1 VHYAALVSG
10 LTRVRVFLRLGRP
23 LFLVGGFV
31 LFALGAAVAA
41 FAGATIDWRLYALG
55 QLTVTSFQAMT
66 HYANDYFDYDAD
78 RANATATRWSGGS
91 RVLANGEL
99 PRSVALITALA
110 LALLGTAVAATLAVH
125 AKTGPWTAAL
135 FLLTLTLSW
144 SYSAPP
150 LQLHSRGVGE
160 LNVAVVVT
168 FLVPLA
174 GFYLQSPDLRGLR
187 LLLLAVVPL
196 CALQFAMVL
205 GVAFPDAAADAS
217 VGKRTLVV
225 RCGGARAAWLYAL
238 AVSSAYLALPWLAWG
253 GLPAPVTAAVAVGA
267 PVAAWRCFCVVG
279 SADWRSPE
287 RFESLAFWAVALL
300 VGTSLLELAALLWLI
315 ARPG

>member
-1 VHYAALVSG
+1 MRGVSG
-10 LTRVRVFLRLGRP
+10 LTRVRDFLRLGRP

-55 QLTVTSFQAMT
+55 QLTVTAFQAMT

-110 LALLGTAVAATLAVH
+110 LALLGTAVAATLAAH
-125 AKTGPWTAAL
+125 GKTGPFTAAL

-150 LQLHSRGVGE
+150 LRLHSRGVGE

-238 AVSSAYLALPWLAWG
+238 AVSGAYLALPWLARS

-267 PVAAWRCFCVVG
+267 PVAAWRCFRVVG
-279 SADWRSPE
+279 RADWRSPE

-300 VGTSLLELAALLWLI
+300 VGTSLLELAAFLWLI

>member
-1 VHYAALVSG
+1 MPLVPW
-10 LTRVRVFLRLGRP
+10 LARIRVFLKLGRP

-41 FAGATIDWRLYALG
+41 FVGATIDWHLYALG

-66 HYANDYFDYDAD
+66 HYANDYFDYEAD
-78 RANATATRWSGGS
+78 RANRSATRWSGGS

-99 PRSVALITALA
+99 PRSVALSAAVA
-110 LALLGTAVAATLAVH
+110 LALLGSTVAANLVAH
-125 AKTGPWTAAL
+125 DETGPWTAAL
-135 FLLTLTLSW
+135 FLLMLILSW
-144 SYSAPP
+144 AYSAPP
-150 LQLHSRGVGE
+150 LKLHSRGVGE

-174 GFYLQSPDLRGLR
+174 GFYLQSPELRGFR
-187 LLLLAVVPL
+187 LLLLALVPL

-225 RCGGARAAWLYAL
+225 RCGGPRAAWIYGLS
-238 AVSSAYLALPWLAWG
+238 VGSAYLALPWLALG
-253 GLPAPVTAAVAVGA
+253 GLPSLVSAAATVGA
-267 PVAAWRCFCVVG
+267 PIAGWRLWRVIGC
-279 SADWRSPE
+279 ADWRSPE

-300 VGTSLLELAALLWLI
+300 VGTSLFELAAFVWLV